1 MASALTAL
9 ARLVRLV
16 IGVIVAVIVAAILLR
31 VFSAN
36 PANSIVRDVHDAG
49 SALVGPFKT
58 VFALSNPKTSIAV
71 NWGLAAVVYLV
82 VGGLIVRLLAI
93 PALRGSARRWWGYR
107 RQRGRVGRMSTPTA
121 G

>member
-9 ARLVRLV
+9 ARFVRLIV
-16 IGVIVAVIVAAILLR
+16 GVIVAVIVAAILLR

-49 SALVGPFKT
+49 SALVGPFKN
-58 VFALSNPKTSIAV
+58 VFSLSNPKASIAV
-71 NWGLAAVVYLV
+71 NWGLAALVYLV
-82 VGGLIVRLLAI
+82 VGGLIVRLLAMS
-93 PALRGSARRWWGYR
+93 AFRGGGRGRWWYR
-107 RQRGRVGRMSTPTA
+107 RRRGPVGPMSTPTA